1 MEELFVG
8 NSVILLFWVY
18 ISFIIDIDEYYKKII
33 LMYLITYIANVLNI
47 VPTFQSY
54 EILLLAL
61 FLDIEFLHD
70 KFKKIIINSF
80 PEKLLDFLYIMIT
93 HYSLIFFS
101 AALFLSSDWILNCFV
116 NTVKIILMIIS
127 CIFIYLGCKNSASEK
142 FKIASFDE
150 IKEKIDNIEK
160 YRPFSEREDEICAP
174 ECVLFIED
182 KNFFNRGNR
191 YTFFNRFYLQ
201 DSYRR
206 KLKKLFFRFLRSENK
221 TNCIDKALRG
231 YSTIEMQFLRTLSI
245 KNGYNYVFRRKAYE
259 IIYSRLFLRN
269 LKIYYKKCNCDIRC
283 FKDYILYLYLRCAP
297 CLNKGQEERVNSVLG
312 YRKKIE
318 IYSKEK
324 LFALT
329 LCFSGKIEWPI
340 MLRPTESPIVFIQQL
355 GRGLRKAEGKEYVV
369 VLDFIG
375 NYRNNFMIPIAL
387 SGDRSYNK
395 DNIRRYITEGGRVIP
410 GASTIHFDEISRKRI
425 FQAIDNAN
433 FSDIKL
439 IRENYT
445 NLKNKLGHIPALADF
460 DKYGEMDVLR
470 IFDNNSLGSYYKFLV
485 KYEKEYKIR
494 LSANEEKVIEF
505 VSKKLASG
513 KRIHELELLKR
524 SLKYHH
530 GLLGLLQESLS
541 ENYQQSMDENCAE
554 NIINMM
560 TNHFPTNAAQKT
572 YANCVFLE
580 KEEDDYAVSKTFE
593 AMLQNPDFYHILE
606 ELVDFGISRYHA
618 NYCNRYQNTDLVLYQ
633 KYTYEDVCRL
643 LNWERNE
650 VPLNIGGYKFD
661 KKTKTFPI
669 FINYDKQDDISDTTK
684 YEDHFVGD
692 NRLIAIS
699 KSGRT
704 IASEDVQNFLHAKER
719 GIDVQLFV
727 RKNKDDKISK
737 EFYYLGRVNA
747 TGQVKEFVM
756 PNTDKTAVEI
766 EWVLDTP
773 VREDIYEYI
782 VNG

>member
-54 EILLLAL
+54 GILLLAL

-101 AALFLSSDWILNCFV
+101 AALFLSSDWILSCFV

-329 LCFSGKIEWPI
+329 LCFSGKIEWPNV
-340 MLRPTESPIVFIQQL
+340 LNLYSESI
-355 GRGLRKAEGKEYVV
+355 KEYD
-369 VLDFIG
+369 LD
-375 NYRNNFMIPIAL
+375 
-387 SGDRSYNK
+387 
-395 DNIRRYITEGGRVIP
+395 
-410 GASTIHFDEISRKRI
+410 IS
-425 FQAIDNAN
+425 
-433 FSDIKL
+433 
-439 IRENYT
+439 
-445 NLKNKLGHIPALADF
+445 
-460 DKYGEMDVLR
+460 
-470 IFDNNSLGSYYKFLV
+470 
-485 KYEKEYKIR
+485 
-494 LSANEEKVIEF
+494 
-505 VSKKLASG
+505 
-513 KRIHELELLKR
+513 ELENL
-524 SLKYHH
+524 
-530 GLLGLLQESLS
+530 
-541 ENYQQSMDENCAE
+541 
-554 NIINMM
+554 
-560 TNHFPTNAAQKT
+560 
-572 YANCVFLE
+572 
-580 KEEDDYAVSKTFE
+580 
-593 AMLQNPDFYHILE
+593 
-606 ELVDFGISRYHA
+606 IS
-618 NYCNRYQNTDLVLYQ
+618 Q
-633 KYTYEDVCRL
+633 
-643 LNWERNE
+643 LNE
-650 VPLNIGGYKFD
+650 
-661 KKTKTFPI
+661 
-669 FINYDKQDDISDTTK
+669 
-684 YEDHFVGD
+684 
-692 NRLIAIS
+692 
-699 KSGRT
+699 
-704 IASEDVQNFLHAKER
+704 
-719 GIDVQLFV
+719 
-727 RKNKDDKISK
+727 
-737 EFYYLGRVNA
+737 
-747 TGQVKEFVM
+747 
-756 PNTDKTAVEI
+756 
-766 EWVLDTP
+766 
-773 VREDIYEYI
+773 
-782 VNG
+782 

>member
-54 EILLLAL
+54 GILLLAL

-101 AALFLSSDWILNCFV
+101 AALFLSSDWILSCFV

-297 CLNKGQEERVNSVLG
+297 
-312 YRKKIE
+312 
-318 IYSKEK
+318 
-324 LFALT
+324 
-329 LCFSGKIEWPI
+329 
-340 MLRPTESPIVFIQQL
+340 
-355 GRGLRKAEGKEYVV
+355 
-369 VLDFIG
+369 
-375 NYRNNFMIPIAL
+375 
-387 SGDRSYNK
+387 
-395 DNIRRYITEGGRVIP
+395 
-410 GASTIHFDEISRKRI
+410 
-425 FQAIDNAN
+425 
-433 FSDIKL
+433 
-439 IRENYT
+439 
-445 NLKNKLGHIPALADF
+445 
-460 DKYGEMDVLR
+460 
-470 IFDNNSLGSYYKFLV
+470 
-485 KYEKEYKIR
+485 
-494 LSANEEKVIEF
+494 
-505 VSKKLASG
+505 
-513 KRIHELELLKR
+513 
-524 SLKYHH
+524 
-530 GLLGLLQESLS
+530 
-541 ENYQQSMDENCAE
+541 
-554 NIINMM
+554 
-560 TNHFPTNAAQKT
+560 
-572 YANCVFLE
+572 
-580 KEEDDYAVSKTFE
+580 
-593 AMLQNPDFYHILE
+593 
-606 ELVDFGISRYHA
+606 
-618 NYCNRYQNTDLVLYQ
+618 
-633 KYTYEDVCRL
+633 
-643 LNWERNE
+643 
-650 VPLNIGGYKFD
+650 
-661 KKTKTFPI
+661 
-669 FINYDKQDDISDTTK
+669 
-684 YEDHFVGD
+684 
-692 NRLIAIS
+692 
-699 KSGRT
+699 
-704 IASEDVQNFLHAKER
+704 
-719 GIDVQLFV
+719 
-727 RKNKDDKISK
+727 
-737 EFYYLGRVNA
+737 
-747 TGQVKEFVM
+747 
-756 PNTDKTAVEI
+756 
-766 EWVLDTP
+766 
-773 VREDIYEYI
+773 
-782 VNG
+782 